1 MDAVERPIMY
11 ADAVRGERRE
21 FVVQT
26 SVESGQPVSPA
37 GAPASSV
44 NATEHLPWEAIAR
57 TGAGAVSVLTEA
69 LKQFWGV
76 PVRLNFFSAG
86 AKAHYFW
93 KLDDF
98 HVSQLVLGEPEP
110 GEPEE
115 ARLALLR
122 LSDATCSAF
131 LTRALGPRNG
141 GQKPFSFRQLSPLE
155 ANILNE
161 FSKELLSCL
170 MKTIIRKPG
179 RHASQEQIHLM
190 WVVQAQAPI
199 EREGSAAHQKKSLQF
214 RESFELGK
222 IVLSLPLGTLR
233 LESPHAVGAAP
244 PIADEFFFPVA
255 GPARIYLGRT
265 RLTLADL
272 NQLEMDDLV
281 VLEDSHAEQMAIV
294 EPESG
299 EHLPFPATIRQK
311 QRLTIP
317 YTQELA
323 TMETQHQLSTRQSLW
338 DNLMIEVTAEF
349 DPIRLPLKQIKQMSE
364 GLVVEMGDLIHNRIC
379 LQVEG
384 KTLAWG
390 DLIIVGDKFGI
401 RINKVEADKEASAP
415 SPEVTGGQALTM
427 IGQTPD
433 VQAVEQDM
441 ETPEAG
447 ESAEE
452 ENLDNFL
459 NDDFDESFDDDEE
472 AEW

>member
-1 MDAVERPIMY
+1 
-11 ADAVRGERRE
+11 
-21 FVVQT
+21 VVQT

-44 NATEHLPWEAIAR
+44 KSTEHLPWEAIAR

-69 LKQFWGV
+69 LKLFWGV
-76 PVRLNFFSAG
+76 PIRLNFFSAG
-86 AKAHYFW
+86 TKAHYFW

-98 HVSQLVLGEPEP
+98 HVSQLVLGTPEP

-115 ARLALLR
+115 SRLALLR

-161 FSKELLSCL
+161 FSRELLSGL
-170 MKTIIRKPG
+170 MKTFIRKPG
-179 RHASQEQIHLM
+179 RHASNEQIHLI
-190 WVVQAQAPI
+190 WVVQAQAAVEVESPAS
-199 EREGSAAHQKKSLQF
+199 RSKKNLQF

-222 IVLSLPLGTLR
+222 IVLSLPLGALR
-233 LESPHAVGAAP
+233 LESPHAEASEA
-244 PIADEFFFPVA
+244 PIADEFFFPVT
-255 GPARIYLGRT
+255 GLTRIYLGRT
-265 RLTLADL
+265 RLALADL
-272 NQLEMDDLV
+272 NQLEVDDLV
-281 VLEDSHAEQMAIV
+281 VLENSNAEQMAIV

-323 TMETQHQLSTRQSLW
+323 TMETQQQLSTRQSLW

-401 RINKVEADKEASAP
+401 RINRVEADKEAAAP
-415 SPEVTGGQALTM
+415 SSEMPTGQALAM
-427 IGQTPD
+427 IGQAPD
-433 VQAVEQDM
+433 IHPEEQAM
-441 ETPEAG
+441 EAPESG
-447 ESAEE
+447 EAAEE

-459 NDDFDESFDDDEE
+459 NDDFDESFDDEE